1 MHYRIESSNSGSDV
15 TLVCSSP
22 VSGIDFVTFNVKFD
36 EAVVPEKIKIKFSIP
51 TIDEYSVFSPSL
63 RELRNLNPSWRKRT
77 TPSRIASRIPVRSIV
92 SLGGMIFVKNKA
104 ESI

>member
-36 EAVVPEKIKIKFSIP
+36 EAVVPEKIKFSIP
-51 TIDEYSVFSPSL
+51 TIDEYSVFSRSL

-77 TPSRIASRIPVRSIV
+77 SPSRIASRIPVRSIV